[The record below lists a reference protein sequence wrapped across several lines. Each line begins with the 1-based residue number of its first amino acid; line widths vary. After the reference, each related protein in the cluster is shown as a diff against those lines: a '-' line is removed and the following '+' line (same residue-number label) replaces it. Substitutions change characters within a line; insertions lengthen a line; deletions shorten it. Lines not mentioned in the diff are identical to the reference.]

1 MKKVKKILSFV
12 IIMTLSVTLISCG
25 GNSTESQVGSND
37 SKTAENKTNSDNI
50 IKVQSDAEV
59 SSIDPQIATDGS
71 SFEAISAITE
81 GLYSKD
87 SSGTP
92 ILAMA
97 KDVTKSKD
105 GLTYTFTLRDA
116 NWSNGTSVTAKD
128 FVFGW
133 KRLVNP
139 KTASEYAFIAG
150 IAGIK
155 NADAIAA
162 GKMPVDQ
169 LGIKAIDDKTLEV
182 NLDNPVPYFESLMS
196 FPSFSPVNEEFYNK
210 CGDKF
215 ASTADNILSN
225 GPFKVSSYQPAA
237 TTVTLEKNPEYWDA
251 SSVKLDGI
259 TYQVI
264 KESQQAI
271 LAYQNGDVD
280 IAKLSGEQV
289 EQFKDDPE
297 FVNVLSGF
305 LWYISPNQKVK
316 GLENLNLRKALALSY
331 DKSAIVNNV
340 LKDGSI
346 EANFAIPK
354 SFATGPDRKY
364 YRETTDSY
372 LKTDKAKALEY
383 WQKAKAELGVDTVKY
398 KLLVDDTESA
408 QNVAQFIQA
417 EIQTTLPEVKIELE
431 VIPKKNRSKKMTE
444 GDFELGLTRWGPDYT
459 DPMTYLD
466 MWVTNNSNN
475 YGFWSNSEYDKI
487 IESSKK
493 GSLALDVNA
502 RWEALKK
509 AEAMV
514 MDQAVIFPIYQKG
527 DAVLIKSNVK
537 GVEFKVGSS
546 TIYKNVTKN

>member
-12 IIMTLSVTLISCG
+12 IIMAVSVTLIACG
-25 GNSTESQVGSND
+25 GNSTKSQVGSND

-50 IKVQSDAEV
+50 LKVQSDAEV
-59 SSIDPQIATDGS
+59 SSMDPQIATDGS

-97 KDVTKSKD
+97 KDVTKSED
-105 GLTYTFTLRDA
+105 GLTYTFILRDA
-116 NWSNGTSVTAKD
+116 KWSNGTSVTAKD

-139 KTASEYAFIAG
+139 KTASEYSFIAG

-162 GKMPVDQ
+162 GKISVDE

-182 NLDNPVPYFESLMS
+182 KLDNPVPYFESLMS

-271 LAYQNGDVD
+271 LAYKNGDVD

-289 EQFKDDPE
+289 EQFKNDSE
-297 FVNVLSGF
+297 FVNTLSGF

-316 GLENLNLRKALALSY
+316 GLENINLRKALALSY

-354 SFATGPDRKY
+354 SLAIGPDRKD

-372 LKTDKAKALEY
+372 LKTDKSKALEY

-417 EIQTTLPEVKIELE
+417 EIQTTLPGVKIELE
-431 VIPKKNRSKKMTE
+431 VMPKKNRSKKLLD

-493 GSLALDVNA
+493 GNIALDAKA
-502 RWEALKK
+502 RWESLKK
-509 AEAMV
+509 AEGIV

-527 DAVLIKSNVK
+527 DAVLIKSNIK
-537 GVEFKVGSS
+537 GVEFKVASS